1 MIYNIYVEQEVQAKI
16 TVQVQPNASRNMVTR
31 FEDGVLYIKIAAPPV
46 KGQANK
52 VLLKFL
58 SSITGIRK
66 SNLTIEKG
74 ITGKRKVIIIDG
86 VTQDNVTEQLQK
98 YSTKE

>member
-1 MIYNIYVEQEVQAKI
+1 MIYNKYMEQETQAII
-16 TVQVQPNASRNMVTR
+16 TVQVQPNASQNKITR
-31 FEDGVLYIKIAAPPV
+31 FEDGVLYLKIAAPPV

-52 VLLKFL
+52 ALLEFL

-66 SNLTIEKG
+66 SNLIIEKG
-74 ITGKRKVIIIDG
+74 MTGKRKVIVING
-86 VTQDNVTEQLQK
+86 LTQDQVVKQLGK

>member
-1 MIYNIYVEQEVQAKI
+1 MEQETQVKI
-16 TVQVQPNASRNMVTR
+16 TVQVQPNASQNNITR
-31 FEDGVLYIKIAAPPV
+31 FEDSILYIKIAASPV
-46 KGQANK
+46 KGRANQA
-52 VLLKFL
+52 LLKFL

-74 ITGKRKVIIIDG
+74 MTGKRKVIVING
-86 VTQDNVTEQLQK
+86 STQDQIVKQLEK

>member
-1 MIYNIYVEQEVQAKI
+1 MEQEIQAKI
-16 TVQVQPNASRNMVTR
+16 TVQVQPNASQNKITR
-31 FEDGVLYIKIAAPPV
+31 FEDGVLYLKIAAPPE

-52 VLLKFL
+52 VLLEFL

-74 ITGKRKVIIIDG
+74 ITGKRKIIVING
-86 VTQDNVTEQLQK
+86 LTQDQVVKQLGK